1 MLRTIT
7 CFLICLQP
15 LLLSGCQYH
24 VEEELYPQDP
34 ACETSAL
41 SYTANIRQLVDT
53 HCAVS
58 GCHVAGTGRTDLT
71 TYAGLKQVADNGL
84 MRQKVLIEKSMPPG
98 GPLPDCELRQIE
110 AWLNAGAPEN

>member
-1 MLRTIT
+1 MQRTFT
-7 CFLICLQP
+7 CFFICLLT
-15 LLLSGCQYH
+15 LLLGGCQYH
-24 VEEELYPQDP
+24 VEEALYPQDP

-41 SYTANIRQLVDT
+41 SYTANIRQLVNT

-58 GCHVAGTGRTDLT
+58 GCHVAGTGRTDLA

-84 MRQKVLIEKSMPPG
+84 MRQKVLVEKSMPPG
-98 GPLPDCELRQIE
+98 GSLTDCELRQIE